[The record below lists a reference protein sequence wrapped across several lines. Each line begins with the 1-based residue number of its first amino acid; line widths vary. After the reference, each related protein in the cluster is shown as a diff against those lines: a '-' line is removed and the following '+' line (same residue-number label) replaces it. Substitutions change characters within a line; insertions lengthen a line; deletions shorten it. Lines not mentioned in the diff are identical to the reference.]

1 MIKFIRIYIHG
12 RYLPGCVPDKPEWD
26 ILERIFEYPICMS
39 YYYSL
44 SKELHEVLSG
54 ERIALE
60 KNPFLIPEEHTVPSS
75 DPSSYIIFKVQGSI
89 IHIEDLER
97 DEIMDLDLV
106 TFTQY
111 VDDWIKFVEKIER
124 V

>member
-1 MIKFIRIYIHG
+1 MLDFKIVECFGK
-12 RYLPGCVPDKPEWD
+12 VPVAIPQKKEWD
-26 ILERIFEYPICMS
+26 ILARIFESPVDTA

-44 SKELHEVLSG
+44 LSELYEI
-54 ERIALE
+54 IAGKRLE
-60 KNPFLIPEEHTVPSS
+60 FQKDPFLIPEEHTVPKG
-75 DPSSYIIFKVQGSI
+75 DPSSYIILKVQGSI
-89 IHIEDLER
+89 IHLEDLKR
-97 DEIMDLDLV
+97 DEIMDLNLV